1 MTAEPNTDPTGTL
14 SKLSLIL
21 EHFTLEHPARSLAQ
35 LTRLS
40 GLPKTSVF
48 RVLKIAESCGLLS
61 SSTHGYRP
69 SLRLFELGM
78 IAREGL
84 SFGTTLNDTVR
95 KLAAEL
101 DETIVAA
108 TIDRKKMLYLAVAEP
123 NRPLRV
129 AARAG
134 SRRELLFGATGL
146 MLLAALPPE
155 SLPKYLPTKLPRYTA
170 RTLVSRSRFL
180 SRLSKIRE
188 EGYVVERGE
197 YTRDLAGIAVP
208 VPWTDSVHRFAPL
221 TLVAVAPENRLTAS
235 LEKRTIKTLQR
246 TAQMLL
252 GAARHIPAGSADIA
266 EIAGN

>member
-1 MTAEPNTDPTGTL
+1 MINGTDNDPTGTL
-14 SKLSLIL
+14 SKLSLVLDHFSL
-21 EHFTLEHPARSLAQ
+21 ECPVRSLAE

-61 SSTHGYRP
+61 SSPQGYRP

-108 TIDRKKMLYLAVAEP
+108 TVDRKKMLYLAVAEP

-134 SRRELLFGATGL
+134 VRRELLFGATGL
-146 MLLAALPPE
+146 MLLSALPPDAW
-155 SLPKYLPTKLPRYTA
+155 PKYLPPKLPRYTS
-170 RTLVSRSRFL
+170 RTIVNRPRFL
-180 SRLSKIRE
+180 QRLRQIRE

-197 YTRDLAGIAVP
+197 YTKDLAGIAVP
-208 VPWTDSVHRFAPL
+208 VPWTDPVHRFSPL
-221 TLVAVAPENRLTAS
+221 ALVAVAPENRLTAT
-235 LEKRTIKTLQR
+235 LEKRTIKSLQR
-246 TAQMLL
+246 TAQSLL
-252 GAARHIPAGSADIA
+252 ETTPHIRW
-266 EIAGN
+266 

>member
-1 MTAEPNTDPTGTL
+1 MSNQPSSDTAGTL

-21 EHFTLEHPARSLAQ
+21 DHFTLEHPVRSLAE

-40 GLPKTSVF
+40 GIPKTSVF
-48 RVLKIAESCGLLS
+48 RVLKIAEACGLLS
-61 SSTHGYRP
+61 SSMHGYRP

-108 TIDRKKMLYLAVAEP
+108 TLDRKKMLYLAVAEP

-134 SRRELLFGATGL
+134 SRREPLFGATGL

-155 SLPKYLPTKLPRYTA
+155 SWPKYLPAKLPRYTP
-170 RTLVSRSRFL
+170 RTVVSRSRFL
-180 SRLSKIRE
+180 RRLRQIRE
-188 EGYVVERGE
+188 DGYVVERGE
-197 YTRDLAGIAVP
+197 YTKDLAGIAVP
-208 VPWTDSVHRFAPL
+208 VPWTDTSHRFAPL
-221 TLVAVAPENRLTAS
+221 TLVAVAPENRLKAA

-246 TAQMLL
+246 TAQNFLA
-252 GAARHIPAGSADIA
+252 AARHINAGIA